1 MTTKSRGAIS
11 EVLGLLKPYRVVV
24 ALSIL
29 LGMLGGVSVTALLAT
44 INKALNGSG
53 VPSATVLLT
62 FAGLCAFALLNS
74 ILSDIGTNHV
84 GQHIIAGL
92 RKSLGE
98 KSCWRPSS
106 RSNGFA
112 VIA

>member
-44 INKALNGSG
+44 ITK
-53 VPSATVLLT
+53 P
-62 FAGLCAFALLNS
+62 
-74 ILSDIGTNHV
+74 
-84 GQHIIAGL
+84 
-92 RKSLGE
+92 
-98 KSCWRPSS
+98 
-106 RSNGFA
+106 
-112 VIA
+112 